1 MKIDKSLLDK
11 LEDLSCIEITQIEK
25 ENFLIQLSDV
35 LNYINKINDINT
47 DNIEPSFQVIPTVN
61 VFRQDREYDQRL
73 KIDEISLMAP
83 DFEEGYFKLPKIL

>member
-1 MKIDKSLLDK
+1 MISLFWINLKICL
-11 LEDLSCIEITQIEK
+11 IEITQIEK

-61 VFRQDREYDQRL
+61 VFRQDLEYDQRL